1 MASFNDFLE
10 EHRTLPDRARLSLT
24 QFDHRYEPVAVGA
37 RLKQVEPLTAATYQ
51 PRGSTAL
58 LDAIGRTIEDTEARL
73 RKRVEKRA
81 RKGKPDEAVAVMLT
95 VRNQSRDAQAILTDL
110 RAFVMRIIE
119 AVAGWA
125 PAASVG
131 VFHLKRAALV
141 SSTAGTFVYQIDFA
155 ISDQLRII

>member
-1 MASFNDFLE
+1 MISLVIARLE
-10 EHRTLPDRARLSLT
+10 AEIAELQNRVEGAFEFAEMLRTKTLPQSG
-24 QFDHRYEPVAVGA
+24 VGA
-37 RLKQVEPLTAATYQ
+37 HVLPLGFTGRAPDSAAGAFTQ
-51 PRGSTAL
+51 G
-58 LDAIGRTIEDTEARL
+58 I
-73 RKRVEKRA
+73 
-81 RKGKPDEAVAVMLT
+81 DEAVAVMLT